1 MKRRFQIIRNGKKN
15 QSRYTNKLLGQ
26 CKGWG
31 GSIKNQKLLI
41 IIMSKPGLTKQ
52 IVGVESS
59 YCRDIYKV
67 NVIANSQ
74 LFNLVMIGVKKG
86 LQTFQYCLVERLPLI
101 CCLAHNLGTPK
112 ENSFSFKSNL

>member
-41 IIMSKPGLTKQ
+41 ILMSKPGLTKQ

-74 LFNLVMIGVKKG
+74 LFNLVMIGMKKG
-86 LQTFQYCLVERLPLI
+86 LQTFQ
-101 CCLAHNLGTPK
+101 
-112 ENSFSFKSNL
+112 